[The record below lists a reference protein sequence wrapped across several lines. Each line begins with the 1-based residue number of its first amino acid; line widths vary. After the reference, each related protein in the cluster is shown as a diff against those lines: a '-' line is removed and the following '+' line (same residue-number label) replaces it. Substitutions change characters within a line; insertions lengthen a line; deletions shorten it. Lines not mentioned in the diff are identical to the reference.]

1 MNLSAPF
8 IKRPVMTTVLMA
20 AMVLFGFF
28 AYTSLPVSELPK
40 VDFPTVVVYANL
52 PGANPQ
58 TMSSTVATPL
68 ERSFSSIAGV
78 TSITSVSSTGR
89 TRISLQFDLERDI
102 DAAAQDVQTAIQDAS
117 RDLPESMPSL
127 PTLRK
132 VNPNDH
138 SIIYIAFSA
147 RHLALTKL
155 DEYAETR
162 VAQRL
167 STLPGVAEVNVW
179 GSKKYAVRIYINPY
193 ALNARG
199 LSLSQVRQA
208 ISTGNSNLPAGTIS
222 GGLRDY
228 TVRAEG
234 QLTSAKQ
241 YNNLVLAYNNGAPIR
256 LDDVGHA
263 FDSVEENKQET
274 TYNGGT
280 SIVLSVQRQPGANTV
295 KVAQEVRD
303 ILPALEKQAPGGAK
317 LNVIYDRS
325 RFINA
330 SIHDVSFTL
339 LLAIALVIVVIF
351 LFLRNGRAT
360 LVSALALPTSLV
372 GTFALM
378 YLFGFGLNNLTLM
391 ALTLAVGF
399 VVDDAIVVQEN
410 IVRYM
415 EMGHPP
421 LKAAMLGSREISFT
435 VLSMTLSLVAV
446 FIPILF
452 MGGVVGRLFSEFAI
466 TIAIAILLSG
476 VVSLTLT
483 PMLSGRV
490 LRPIVQHGR
499 FYQMGERLFDRL
511 RDAYVRTL
519 SYSVHHWRATLGVAA
534 ILFGATA
541 FLFVMVPKGF
551 IPTEDSGVIYG
562 FVRGPEGMTFPEMQ
576 VHQRQLTKLIQ
587 HTPGVE
593 GVMSSVGQ
601 GRGGTSGE
609 STGFMMIGLAPHNQ
623 RPDAETI
630 IRNLRREA
638 MKVGSI
644 EAFFSI
650 PTAINVGTGHG
661 NSPYD
666 YVLQGSDL
674 ATLQN
679 VAQELQKKAAQ
690 IPGITDLDT
699 DLQLR
704 QPQINVHIERSKASA
719 LGVNPADIQNTLY
732 SAFGGQRVSQ
742 IYGETDEYEVL
753 MELAPQ
759 FQRSINALDALYV
772 PSRSGTLVPLSSV
785 AQIEPGVGPLE
796 ISHYDELPSVT
807 LSFNTK
813 PGVSLGEV
821 TAPLLDIASTILPS
835 GVTGTFA
842 GNAQV
847 FQESMHTL
855 PILLLITVLVI
866 YMVLA
871 ILYEHFI
878 HPVTILT
885 ALPLAIFGALIA
897 LLIMNQVLNLFS
909 FVGLILLVGLVKKN
923 GIIMIDFAL
932 HARRNQ
938 GLDAED
944 AIIEACRI
952 RFRPI
957 LMTSVAAI
965 LGTLPI
971 AIGFGVGAEAR
982 RPLGIAAVGGLIF
995 AQFLTLYITPA
1006 FYVAMEKLSQKWRGE
1021 KRDEVE
1027 EASTT
1032 TAPRQI
1038 ESSRTA

>member
-28 AYTSLPVSELPK
+28 AYSNLPVSELPK
-40 VDFPTVVVYANL
+40 VDFPTIVVYASL

-68 ERSFSSIAGV
+68 ERSFSGIAGV
-78 TSITSVSSTGR
+78 TSITSESSTGR
-89 TRISLQFDLERDI
+89 TRISLQFDLDRDI

-117 RDLPESMPSL
+117 RDMPEAMPSL

-147 RHLALTKL
+147 KHLSLTTL

-199 LSLSQVRQA
+199 LSLAQVRQA

-222 GGLRDY
+222 GGLRAY
-228 TVRAEG
+228 TLRAEG
-234 QLTSAKQ
+234 QLTSAQQ
-241 YNNLVLAYNNGAPIR
+241 YNDLVLAYNNGAPIR

-263 FDSVEENKQET
+263 INSVEEDKQET

-295 KVAQEVRD
+295 QVAREVRE
-303 ILPALEKQAPGGAK
+303 ILPQLAQQAPGGAT

-325 RFINA
+325 QFINA
-330 SIHDVSFTL
+330 SIHDVTYTL
-339 LLAIALVIVVIF
+339 ALAIALVIMVIF

-360 LVSALALPTSLV
+360 LVSALALPTSLI
-372 GTFALM
+372 GTFAIM
-378 YLFGFGLNNLTLM
+378 YLLGFGLNNLTLM

-452 MGGVVGRLFSEFAI
+452 MGGVVGRLFSEFAV

-490 LRPIVQHGR
+490 LRPIRKHGH
-499 FYQMGERLFDRL
+499 FYQVSERMFESL
-511 RDAYVRTL
+511 REAYVRTL
-519 SYSVHHWRATLGVAA
+519 RYSVHHWRSTLAAAA
-534 ILFGATA
+534 IILGATA
-541 FLFVMVPKGF
+541 FLFMLVPKGF
-551 IPTEDSGVIYG
+551 IPMEDSGVIYG
-562 FVRGPEGMTFPEMQ
+562 FVRGPEGMTFAEMQ
-576 VHQRQLTKLIQ
+576 VHQRQLTALIQ
-587 HTPGVE
+587 KTPGVT

-601 GRGGTSGE
+601 GRGGDSGE
-609 STGFMMIGLAPHNQ
+609 SSGFMMIGLAPHSQ

-630 IRNLRREA
+630 IGSLRREA
-638 MKVGSI
+638 AEVGSV

-650 PTAINVGTGHG
+650 PSAINVGTGHG

-666 YVLQGSDL
+666 FVLQGSDL
-674 ATLQN
+674 QQLQQ
-679 VAQELQKKAAQ
+679 VAAKLQKRVAQ
-690 IPGITDLDT
+690 IPGITDIDT

-704 QPQINVHIERSKASA
+704 QPQIEVHIERSKAAA

-732 SAFGGQRVSQ
+732 SAFGGQRVST
-742 IYGETDEYEVL
+742 IFGETDEYEVL

-772 PSRSGTLVPLSSV
+772 PARDGTLVPLSSV
-785 AQIEPGVGPLE
+785 AQITPGIGPLE
-796 ISHYDELPSVT
+796 ISHYDELPAVT

-821 TAPLLDIASTILPS
+821 TKPLQNIAAGILPS

-847 FQESMHTL
+847 FEQSMHTL

-885 ALPLAIFGALIA
+885 ALPLAIF
-897 LLIMNQVLNLFS
+897 
-909 FVGLILLVGLVKKN
+909 
-923 GIIMIDFAL
+923 
-932 HARRNQ
+932 
-938 GLDAED
+938 
-944 AIIEACRI
+944 
-952 RFRPI
+952 
-957 LMTSVAAI
+957 
-965 LGTLPI
+965 
-971 AIGFGVGAEAR
+971 
-982 RPLGIAAVGGLIF
+982 
-995 AQFLTLYITPA
+995 
-1006 FYVAMEKLSQKWRGE
+1006 
-1021 KRDEVE
+1021 
-1027 EASTT
+1027 
-1032 TAPRQI
+1032 
-1038 ESSRTA
+1038 